1 MYTVTKQVFFCY
13 GHRLMNY
20 DGKCRHPHG
29 HNGRV
34 EIELCA
40 DHLDEKGM
48 VQDFSEIGRGMKG
61 WIDIHLDH
69 RMLLRG
75 DDPLVP
81 ALEKLGEPVFLL
93 TQNPTA
99 EAIAQ
104 LIYEQAKQQGFP
116 VTEVRLWETESS
128 WAAYRDKEVTGSGTG
143 G

>member
-29 HNGRV
+29 HNGKV

-40 DHLDEKGM
+40 DTLDAKGM
-48 VQDFSEIGRGMKG
+48 VHDFSEIGRVMKG
-61 WIDIHLDH
+61 WIDANLDH

-81 ALEKLGEPVFLL
+81 ALEKLGEPVYLL
-93 TQNPTA
+93 TENPTA
-99 EAIAQ
+99 ESIAR
-104 LIYEQAKQQGFP
+104 LIFEQAQGHGFP
-116 VTEVRLWETESS
+116 VAEVRVWETESS
-128 WAAYRDKEVTGSGTG
+128 VAAYRGE
-143 G
+143 

>member
-20 DGKCRHPHG
+20 EGKCRHPHG

-34 EIELCA
+34 EIELQA
-40 DHLDEKGM
+40 DRLDDKGM
-48 VQDFSEIGRGMKG
+48 VQDFSEIGRAMKG
-61 WIDIHLDH
+61 WIDANLDH

-75 DDPLVP
+75 DDPLVV
-81 ALEKLGEPVFLL
+81 ALEKLGEPVFLM

-104 LIYEQAKQQGFP
+104 LIYEQVEQQGFP

-128 WAAYRDKEVTGSGTG
+128 FAAYRG
-143 G
+143 GN

>member
-1 MYTVTKQVFFCY
+1 MTNGVYTVTKRVFFCY

-40 DHLDEKGM
+40 DRLDMKGM
-48 VQDFSEIGRGMKG
+48 VQDFSEIGRVMKG
-61 WIDIHLDH
+61 WIDANLDH

-75 DDPLVP
+75 DDPLVA
-81 ALEKLGEPVFLL
+81 ALEKLGEPVYLM
-93 TQNPTA
+93 TENPTA
-99 EAIAQ
+99 ESIAR
-104 LIYEQAKQQGFP
+104 LIFEQAKGHGFP

-128 WAAYRDKEVTGSGTG
+128 VAAYRG
-143 G
+143 

>member
-20 DGKCRHPHG
+20 EGKCRHPHG

-34 EIELCA
+34 EIELQA
-40 DHLDEKGM
+40 DRLDDKGM
-48 VQDFSEIGRGMKG
+48 VQDFSEIGRAMKG
-61 WIDIHLDH
+61 WIDANLDH

-75 DDPLVP
+75 DDPLVV
-81 ALEKLGEPVFLL
+81 ALEKLGEPVFLM

-104 LIYEQAKQQGFP
+104 LIYEQVEQQGFP

-128 WAAYRDKEVTGSGTG
+128 FAAYRGEK
-143 G
+143 

>member
-34 EIELCA
+34 EIELQA
-40 DHLDEKGM
+40 DRLDEKGM
-48 VQDFSEIGRGMKG
+48 VHDFSEIGRVMKG
-61 WIDIHLDH
+61 WIDANLDH

-75 DDPLVP
+75 DDPLVA

-104 LIYEQAKQQGFP
+104 LIYEQVEQQGFP

-128 WAAYRDKEVTGSGTG
+128 FAAFKGTTG

>member
-34 EIELCA
+34 EIELCS
-40 DHLDEKGM
+40 DQLDEKGM
-48 VQDFSEIGRGMKG
+48 VQDFSEIGRVMKG
-61 WIDIHLDH
+61 WIDAHLDH

-75 DDPLVP
+75 DDPLVL

-104 LIYEQAKQQGFP
+104 LIFEQAKQQGFP

-128 WAAYRDKEVTGSGTG
+128 WAAYRGETG